1 MLFDGEKPQGLFNFA
16 KDALLQNDLS
26 EREPKKFEEMQF
38 QAKGFLQQYQNR
50 LIENRL
56 TVK

>member
-1 MLFDGEKPQGLFNFA
+1 MLFDGEKPQVLFNFA
-16 KDALLQNDLS
+16 NEALLQNDLL
-26 EREPKKFEEMQF
+26 EREPKKLEEMQF
-38 QAKGFLQQYQNR
+38 QAKGFLQQYQTR